1 MATVTYGRFT
11 GVDWGS
17 MDLQDLLNQLA
28 DFLLQSGFGNRWGEW
43 EEERGDGRQG
53 MTLQDLHDAIL
64 EALLNSGKLPQ
75 ALVDRILN
83 QREPYEGSELQQI
96 INQLIQ
102 RLNQE
107 GYVSFP
113 DMERPTWDLEG
124 LGLGGKLGPQ
134 MDQVRFELTE
144 KSLDFL
150 GYKTLKDLLGSLG
163 KSSFGRH
170 DTRDMAT
177 GIETSGAVRPYEFGD
192 ILNLDEIGRA
202 SCRERV

>member
-1 MATVTYGRFT
+1 MATVTYGKFT

-17 MDLQDLLNQLA
+17 MDLQDLLNELA
-28 DFLLQSGFGNRWGEW
+28 DFLLQSGFGNRWSEW
-43 EEERGDGRQG
+43 ESEQGESRQG

-75 ALVDRILN
+75 ELMDRILN

-113 DMERPTWDLEG
+113 DMGRPT
-124 LGLGGKLGPQ
+124 
-134 MDQVRFELTE
+134 
-144 KSLDFL
+144 S
-150 GYKTLKDLLGSLG
+150 
-163 KSSFGRH
+163 
-170 DTRDMAT
+170 
-177 GIETSGAVRPYEFGD
+177 
-192 ILNLDEIGRA
+192 NL
-202 SCRERV
+202 